1 MDQTFSSDEQSPIIQ
16 GAYCP
21 LPLTHQEQIVL
32 GHGSGGKMTH
42 DLIRTIFQA
51 RLSNPYLDSG
61 NDGAVISFDQQES
74 EMVVSVDSHVVSP
87 LFFPGGDIGRLSI
100 SGTVN
105 DIAVMGAI
113 PLYISAGFILEEGFQ
128 LETLAKVV
136 DSIAIAAQ
144 EANVKIIAGDTKVVE
159 KGKCDGLYI
168 TTSGVGI
175 RARTLKVGGQYV
187 KPGDEII
194 LSGTIGDH
202 GIAVLQARGEL
213 GFDSHITSDVA
224 PLNQMI
230 QQALKAGWQ
239 NGNTNA
245 IHAMRDPTRGGVATT
260 LCEIAQQSRVGM
272 IIDEKTVPVSET
284 VQSIC
289 EMLGFDPLY
298 VANEGKCL
306 FFVDASQSQAVLEA
320 IRRDVHGKN
329 AAIIGRV
336 TAENAGKVLL
346 KTILGSTHLLDMLSG
361 EMLPRIC

>member
-1 MDQTFSSDEQSPIIQ
+1 MESSSPENEPLSIQ

-21 LPLTHQEQIVL
+21 LPLPHQDQIVL
-32 GHGSGGKMTH
+32 GHGSGGRLTH
-42 DLIRTIFQA
+42 DLIRSIFQP
-51 RLSNPYLDSG
+51 RLSNSFLEDG
-61 NDGAVISFDQQES
+61 NDGAVLPPTGSDDEI
-74 EMVVSVDSHVVSP
+74 VVSVDSHVVSP

-113 PLYISAGFILEEGFQ
+113 PKYITAGFILEEGFQ
-128 LETLAKVV
+128 IETL
-136 DSIAIAAQ
+136 
-144 EANVKIIAGDTKVVE
+144 VKIIDSMATTAHEAGVCIVAGDTKVVE

-175 RARTLKVGGQYV
+175 RRKSLKIGGQFV
-187 KPGDEII
+187 KAGDDII
-194 LSGTIGDH
+194 LSGSIGDH
-202 GIAVLQARGEL
+202 GMAVLQARGEL
-213 GFDSHITSDVA
+213 GFESQITSDVA
-224 PLNQMI
+224 PLNGMI
-230 QQALKAGWQ
+230 QAALNAAQDGY
-239 NGNTNA
+239 GNA

-260 LCEIAQQSRVGM
+260 LNEIAQQSRTG
-272 IIDEKTVPVSET
+272 ILIYEKTIMVSET

-306 FFVDASQSQAVLEA
+306 FFVESQKSQTVLEA
-320 IRRDVHGKN
+320 LRKHEYGRN
-329 AAIIGRV
+329 AAIIGKV
-336 TAENAGKVLL
+336 VEDNPGKVLL

>member
-1 MDQTFSSDEQSPIIQ
+1 MEPLSPENEPISIQ

-21 LPLTHQEQIVL
+21 LPLPHQDQIVL

-42 DLIRTIFQA
+42 DLIRSIFQV
-51 RLSNPYLDSG
+51 RLSNSYLEGG
-61 NDGAVISFDQQES
+61 NDGAVLPSAGQDNEI
-74 EMVVSVDSHVVSP
+74 VVSVDSHVVTP

-113 PLYISAGFILEEGFQ
+113 PKYITAGFILEEGFQ
-128 LETLAKVV
+128 IETLAKIV
-136 DSIAIAAQ
+136 DSMAATAQ
-144 EANVKIIAGDTKVVE
+144 EAKVSIVAGDTKVVE

-175 RARTLKVGGQYV
+175 RRKDLMIGGQFV
-187 KPGDEII
+187 KPGDDII
-194 LSGTIGDH
+194 LSGSIGDH
-202 GIAVLQARGEL
+202 GMAVLQARGEL
-213 GFDSHITSDVA
+213 GFESQITSDVA
-224 PLNQMI
+224 PLNGMI
-230 QQALKAGWQ
+230 QMALNAAQ
-239 NGNTNA
+239 DENGNA

-260 LCEIAQQSRVGM
+260 LNEIAQQSRSG
-272 IIDEKTVPVSET
+272 ILIYEKSIPISET

-306 FFVDASQSQAVLEA
+306 FFVEPQKSQAVLEA
-320 IRRDVHGKN
+320 LQKHDYGKN
-329 AAIIGRV
+329 AAIIGKV
-336 TAENAGKVLL
+336 LAENPGKVLL